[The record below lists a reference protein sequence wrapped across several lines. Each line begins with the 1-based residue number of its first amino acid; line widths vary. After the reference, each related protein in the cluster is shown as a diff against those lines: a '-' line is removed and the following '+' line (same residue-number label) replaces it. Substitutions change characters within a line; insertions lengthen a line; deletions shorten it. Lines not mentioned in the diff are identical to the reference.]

1 MQLRG
6 LGPCSHAWGFA
17 CTRTCHFPGN
27 GDEVQP
33 EGSDAAPSSSSCAA
47 AGFKVDDFGFYQLEA
62 DETQGG
68 GDDVSS
74 CGGTDAV
81 AVESSVGSE
90 VQFVSE
96 QQCSEAGEAGKAA
109 VEAGVEAG
117 VKAGVKAGVAGVKAG
132 VEAAAGSGNG
142 KPPSVTSSP
151 PPFMKKGQQKA
162 RALLNR
168 ALRKNQ
174 QQQKNQQQLSQL
186 HLQTLPRAASRR
198 MTRAPPQRC
207 LAPAAQ
213 PMTAH
218 RESGLAV
225 SAVRVAMVLPR
236 PPARKWQ
243 PTATRRLDASTSA
256 VSVRAQGLRRDSVI
270 LLATTAR
277 RKPRSRLLV
286 IGAAPET
293 MCDFAAIRRRFEK

>member
-1 MQLRG
+1 M
-6 LGPCSHAWGFA
+6 
-17 CTRTCHFPGN
+17 
-27 GDEVQP
+27 
-33 EGSDAAPSSSSCAA
+33 
-47 AGFKVDDFGFYQLEA
+47 KVDEFGFYQLEA

-168 ALRKNQ
+168 ALRK
-174 QQQKNQQQLSQL
+174 K
-186 HLQTLPRAASRR
+186 PAAAKK
-198 MTRAPPQRC
+198 TA
-207 LAPAAQ
+207 AAQ
-213 PMTAH
+213 PA
-218 RESGLAV
+218 
-225 SAVRVAMVLPR
+225 
-236 PPARKWQ
+236 PPADPAEGSVAKDDTGAAAEV
-243 PTATRRLDASTSA
+243 PGPSGSAHGSTS
-256 VSVRAQGLRRDSVI
+256 
-270 LLATTAR
+270 
-277 RKPRSRLLV
+277 RKRPRSLCGEGGN
-286 IGAAPET
+286 GAAKTSSAKVATYSHEASRCQYQCRFGSGPGST
-293 MCDFAAIRRRFEK
+293 KGFSYTKGDDNSQKAAEQAASDWCSARNDV